1 MAYTAL
7 YRKWRPQRFEDVRG
21 QDHIVRTLKNQ
32 LNSGRVGHAYL
43 FSGTRGTGKTTVAK
57 IFARAVN
64 CEHPVDG
71 SPCNECPTCKAIL
84 SGASVNVV
92 EIDAASNNGV
102 DNIREIREE
111 VRYRPTEGK
120 YRVYII
126 DEVHMLSSGA
136 FNALLKTL
144 EEPPEYVIFILATTE
159 AHQIPVTVLSR
170 CQRYDFK
177 RLTRDELEAQI
188 RDLLEAEGVSYEPR
202 VVPYIARQADGS
214 SRDALSL
221 LERCIS
227 SFYGEKLRYEDV
239 LDMLGAADQRIFREL
254 TDTIID
260 YDVHGALVRI
270 DSVVQ
275 SGRELSQFVTDMIR
289 YLRNL
294 LLVASEEPDPELIG
308 VSMETLEEMK
318 QEAERMTLDQLTRCI
333 RILSELYNQM
343 RYASDKRVLL
353 EIAFLKMMQPA
364 VETDLDSLKDRIRFL
379 EAHWSAGNGGRAN
392 AGAVGAASGSSA
404 GAGNGGS
411 AGNSAGSGYAAEGA
425 QNAAGSAGAGAAGS
439 PAGAGTG
446 AGAGKE
452 VTLSPAVYEDY
463 ELLVQ
468 DWPDIVNGMGPLL
481 RSMMVETQIGANEN
495 GTIQVLFKTGFNHAM
510 AVRTHRKE
518 ELQEILR
525 NRYGKNFALE
535 LKCLKEQEAPPKVVL
550 GNRIPGIEMD
560 IEEESED

>member
-57 IFARAVN
+57 ILARAVN

-71 SPCNECPTCKAIL
+71 SPCNECATCKAIL
-84 SGASVNVV
+84 SGASVNVI

-159 AHQIPVTVLSR
+159 AHQIPITVLSR

-177 RLTRDELEAQI
+177 RLSRSELESQLK
-188 RDLLEAEGVSYEPR
+188 DLLDAENIPYEDR
-202 VVPYIARQADGS
+202 VIPYIARQADGS

-221 LERCIS
+221 MERCIS
-227 SFYGEKLRYEDV
+227 SFYGEKLRYEEV
-239 LDMLGAADQRIFREL
+239 LEMLGAVDQRVFREL
-254 TDTIID
+254 VDAVID
-260 YDVHGALVRI
+260 YDVHGALKTI
-270 DSVVQ
+270 DGLVQ
-275 SGRELSQFVTDMIR
+275 SGRELSRFVTDLIR

-294 LLVASEEPDPELIG
+294 MLIASDEPDPELIG
-308 VSMETLEEMK
+308 VTAETLTEMK
-318 QEAERMTLDQLTRCI
+318 AEAERMDLTEIMRCI

-353 EIAFLKMMQPA
+353 EIAVIKMMQPA
-364 VETDLDSLKDRIRFL
+364 METDLESLKDRVRFL
-379 EAHWSAGNGGRAN
+379 EAHGSRAAGRYVGAESTERTGNGT
-392 AGAVGAASGSSA
+392 
-404 GAGNGGS
+404 
-411 AGNSAGSGYAAEGA
+411 
-425 QNAAGSAGAGAAGS
+425 AAGSAGVQETSEGPRENGSAADAAAAGNTV
-439 PAGAGTG
+439 PVR
-446 AGAGKE
+446 E
-452 VTLSPAVYEDY
+452 VSLSPAAYEDY
-463 ELLVQ
+463 RMVSE
-468 DWPDIVNGMGPLL
+468 DWEDIVAGLSTLL
-481 RSMMVETQIGANEN
+481 RSFMTETRVSAGEN
-495 GTIQVLFKTGFNHAM
+495 GSLKILFKTPFNYEYI
-510 AVRTHRKE
+510 RRNHRQE
-518 ELQEILR
+518 ELKELLKA
-525 NRYGKNFALE
+525 RYGRTFNLE
-535 LKCLKEQEAPPKVVL
+535 LTCLKEKEEPPRVVL
-550 GNRIPGIEMD
+550 GSHIPGIEME
-560 IEEESED
+560 IEEEESEE